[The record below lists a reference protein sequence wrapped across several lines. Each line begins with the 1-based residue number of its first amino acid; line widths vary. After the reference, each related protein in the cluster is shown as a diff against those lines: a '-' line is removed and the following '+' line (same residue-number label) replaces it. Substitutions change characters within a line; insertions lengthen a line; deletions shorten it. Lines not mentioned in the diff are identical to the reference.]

1 MMDRPPQSYVDAR
14 RRSRMDFVDDLPAE
28 LRKLVHEYGLPVVKT
43 CLELG
48 IRKPR
53 HIRHLVETVLDNFSP
68 TRGCYSKQGIRTEV
82 MTSAE

>member
-1 MMDRPPQSYVDAR
+1 MDRPPQSYVDAKR
-14 RRSRMDFVDDLPAE
+14 RARMEHVDNMPAD

-43 CLELG
+43 CMDLG
-48 IRKPR
+48 VTKPR

-82 MTSAE
+82 TPNAR